1 MCKLVRNVFGVANRY
16 SAFHHRLP
24 DNSAFFCASAFHY
37 RRSRSRLICMNSVLA
52 DSSPVATTTISPQ
65 QQLAGILDSLQP
77 DTLLIVSMNPI
88 PALDAW
94 CADNDCALTWIAELD
109 PLAALADTQRFDLVV
124 IADQLEYMN
133 RHSGEELLGL
143 VRHLHSDAMLVLYQP
158 ALAPQKLRWQ
168 LSDFLGMG
176 MRRQQ
181 QFSDG
186 ERSMSLYSYELD
198 SYNFTRSWNNSRFW
212 ANPENWGKYW
222 W

>member
-1 MCKLVRNVFGVANRY
+1 
-16 SAFHHRLP
+16 
-24 DNSAFFCASAFHY
+24 
-37 RRSRSRLICMNSVLA
+37 MNSVLEV
-52 DSSPVATTTISPQ
+52 SSPVATATTPQ
-65 QQLAGILDSLQP
+65 QQLASVLDSLQP
-77 DTLLIVSMNPI
+77 DSLLILSMNPI
-88 PALDAW
+88 PALESW
-94 CADNDCALTWIAELD
+94 CSEHDCALTWIAELD
-109 PLAALADTQRFDLVV
+109 PLVPLAQTARFDLVI
-124 IADQLEYMN
+124 IADQLEYMH

-143 VRHLHSDAMLVLYQP
+143 VRHLHSNTMLVLYQP

-186 ERSMSLYSYELD
+186 ERSMSLYTYELD
-198 SYNFTRSWNNSRFW
+198 TYNFTRSWNNSRFW